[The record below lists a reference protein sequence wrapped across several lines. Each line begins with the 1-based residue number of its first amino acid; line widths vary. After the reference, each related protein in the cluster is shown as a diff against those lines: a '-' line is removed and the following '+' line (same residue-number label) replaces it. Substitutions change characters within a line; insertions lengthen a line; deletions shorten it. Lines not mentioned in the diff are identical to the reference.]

1 MDQLV
6 VATDGAIPG
15 ERVLI
20 DGVLVPVVDHG
31 ELQLQRVRDH
41 DRALGAALV
50 RCYHDAVAPAAHML
64 FDPRAKQ
71 RLHLPVQTK

>member
-1 MDQLV
+1 M
-6 VATDGAIPG
+6 
-15 ERVLI
+15 
-20 DGVLVPVVDHG
+20 PVVDHG

-71 RLHLPVQTK
+71 RLHLHTSADKVKPLFMVKL